1 MMSETM
7 TMQRFA
13 VIGLGRFGSRLAINL
28 SRSGA
33 EVLAIDKNRELVE
46 SLSDQVTVAV
56 CLDAT
61 DERALRQQGLDKID
75 CAVVSIGDDFEANVL
90 TTVLLKHLRVKTVIA
105 RAASYTQGA
114 IQSRIGADAVV
125 NPEDE
130 AADRWAHRLLAPF
143 MIEHVE
149 IAAGYGLI
157 QLPTPVDW
165 QNKTLLELDL
175 RSRFRVNVVAV
186 KKGKQADPDDVNTE
200 PEEFVVVTP
209 MPDTVLLEGDILVLA
224 GVDDDLEKLP
234 H

>member
-1 MMSETM
+1 MSKNI

-28 SRSGA
+28 ARSGA
-33 EVLAIDKNRELVE
+33 EVLAIDKNHDLVE
-46 SLSDQVTVAV
+46 SISDRVTIAV

-61 DERALRQQGLDKID
+61 DERALRQQGLDTID
-75 CAVVSIGDDFEANVL
+75 CAVVSIGNDFEANVL
-90 TTVLLKHLRVKTVIA
+90 TTVLLKHLHVKKVIA

-114 IQSRIGADAVV
+114 IQSRVGADAVV

-149 IAAGYGLI
+149 IAAGYGLVQI
-157 QLPTPVDW
+157 STPPAW
-165 QNKTLLELDL
+165 QKKTLLELNL
-175 RSRFRVNVVAV
+175 RSKYRVNVVAV
-186 KKGKQADPDDVNTE
+186 KRYKGVDPDEKQPHSSEYEVI
-200 PEEFVVVTP
+200 TP
-209 MPDTVLLEGDILVLA
+209 MPDTMLQENDILALA
-224 GVDDDLEKLP
+224 GFDEHLEKLP